1 MVVPRGLRGGPVA
14 ESSRPPAPIPAAAG
28 ARHSQPALP
37 EPMAQAERGVASRE
51 RPAAPVAPSQLSS
64 PAGAEAGTAGAGG
77 SSPPRPPP
85 CCQSAAGCLRHQH
98 STRLRPRSRV
108 RAVTIAACP
117 RAQLEAP
124 RLRGGTAPRVGG
136 GGYRTPKPHR
146 DAPAWTFPG
155 GDEWDHRAQGL
166 DLGPAAS
173 QSWGESPPAARQLPC
188 VLLPR
193 GASRDWA
200 NPEDVPAARDHGAVP
215 GSRSLPG

>member
-1 MVVPRGLRGGPVA
+1 MWCALPMRPVSPSTAAGRRMPRRYMVVPRGLRGGPVA
-14 ESSRPPAPIPAAAG
+14 DSSRPPAPIPAAAG
-28 ARHSQPALP
+28 ARRSQPALP

-124 RLRGGTAPRVGG
+124 RLRGGTAPRVGWG
-136 GGYRTPKPHR
+136 SQDPKTPSGCPR
-146 DAPAWTFPG
+146 
-155 GDEWDHRAQGL
+155 L
-166 DLGPAAS
+166 DLPQRPRVGP
-173 QSWGESPPAARQLPC
+173 QS
-188 VLLPR
+188 PR
-193 GASRDWA
+193 T
-200 NPEDVPAARDHGAVP
+200 
-215 GSRSLPG
+215 